1 MKKFLT
7 IIFLLTSISAA
18 AQEDRIKDPN
28 FINWV
33 QSINKISINDK
44 WSLHLEYQLRRTD
57 GLTSPQQNLLR
68 LGLNYHVHENIMFHG
83 GYAWVATYPYGDYP
97 IASNGTFPEHRTYQQ
112 FAIKQAVSKWS
123 IQHRFRLEQRWLAK
137 LATNNAEIE
146 DWVFLNRFRYQFR
159 LQYPF
164 KLSKKTS
171 INLIAWDEI
180 FIGSGK
186 NLGTNIFDQ
195 NRLALQI
202 GLKLTKNYQIE
213 FGYLNQ
219 ILQQGKRLEGKT
231 VIQHNEGFVL
241 SGFLNL

>member
-44 WSLHLEYQLRRTD
+44 FSLHLEYQLRRTD

-68 LGLNYHVHENIMFHG
+68 LGLNYHVHENITFHG

-112 FAIKQAVSKWS
+112 FAIKQVVSKWS
-123 IQHRFRLEQRWLAK
+123 MQHRFRLEQRWLAK
-137 LATNNAEIE
+137 LAANTADIE

-159 LQYPF
+159 LQYPL

-202 GLKLTKNYQIE
+202 GWKITKNYQIE

-219 ILQQGKRLEGKT
+219 ILQQGKRLEGKA